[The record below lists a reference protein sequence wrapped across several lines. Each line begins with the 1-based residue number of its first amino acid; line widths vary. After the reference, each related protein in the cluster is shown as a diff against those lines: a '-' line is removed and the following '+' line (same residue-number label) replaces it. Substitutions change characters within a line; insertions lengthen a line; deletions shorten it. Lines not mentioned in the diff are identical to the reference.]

1 MAEDG
6 FTLRTGTAA
15 DHDEIYRVL
24 QLAFNDDHDDA
35 EKADERL
42 VYEPDRALVTR
53 AGDTIVGVAGAY
65 TRDMAVPGGTV
76 AAGHVTMV
84 SVDPAFTRR
93 GILTR
98 MMLRQ
103 LADIRALGEPIAVL
117 WASEGRIYQRFGY
130 GLASRRIAFDI
141 EREVRFREAPPS
153 GGLRTVVPTDVVA
166 ELSKV
171 YDQVH
176 AERVGWSSREGVWW
190 EHLLNDLPKRRRGAT
205 ALRAVLHEGD
215 GGVDGYALWRVR
227 GDWGTNGPAGE
238 VMVREVVAATT
249 EAYRSLWHY
258 LLSVDLT
265 RTTTMWLGAVDEP
278 LLYLVD
284 EPRRLGARLGDGLW
298 VRLVDVPAALAARRY
313 AAPVDVVI
321 EVDDPVLGENTGRWH
336 LTGGPS
342 GAQCRPADREADLR
356 CEIGALGAAYLGD
369 ASLATLAA
377 AERVRELVPGT
388 LAPAAAAFGWHRAPS
403 AIEIF

>member
-84 SVDPAFTRR
+84 GVDPAFTRR

-130 GLASRRIAFDI
+130 GMASRRMAFDI
-141 EREVRFREAPPS
+141 EREARLREAPPA
-153 GGLRTVVPTDVVA
+153 GGLRNAVPTEVVG
-166 ELSKV
+166 ELQKV
-171 YDQVH
+171 YDRVRVD
-176 AERVGWSSREGVWW
+176 RVGWSSREGAWW
-190 EHLLNDLPKRRRGAT
+190 EHILTDLPKRRRGGT
-205 ALRAVLHEGD
+205 VLRAVLHQGD
-215 GGVDGYALWRVR
+215 GGGDGYALWRGRR
-227 GDWGTNGPAGE
+227 GRGGGGAGGGGG
-238 VMVREVVAATT
+238 VC
-249 EAYRSLWHY
+249 
-258 LLSVDLT
+258 
-265 RTTTMWLGAVDEP
+265 GGGG
-278 LLYLVD
+278 
-284 EPRRLGARLGDGLW
+284 GARPGGPPP
-298 VRLVDVPAALAARRY
+298 RARRG
-313 AAPVDVVI
+313 ARPPAP
-321 EVDDPVLGENTGRWH
+321 
-336 LTGGPS
+336 
-342 GAQCRPADREADLR
+342 
-356 CEIGALGAAYLGD
+356 
-369 ASLATLAA
+369 
-377 AERVRELVPGT
+377 
-388 LAPAAAAFGWHRAPS
+388 
-403 AIEIF
+403 

>member
-6 FTLRTGTAA
+6 FTLRAGTAA

-24 QLAFNDDHDDA
+24 QLAFNDDPDEA
-35 EKADERL
+35 EKEDERL
-42 VYEPDRALVTR
+42 VYEPERALVTR

-84 SVDPAFTRR
+84 SVDPAYTRR

-130 GLASRRIAFDI
+130 GMASRRLAFEI
-141 EREVRFREAPPS
+141 EREVRFREAPPT
-153 GGLRTVVPTDVVA
+153 GGLRNAVPTDVVA

-171 YDQVH
+171 YDQVRG
-176 AERVGWSSREGVWW
+176 ERVGWSSREGVWW
-190 EHLLNDLPKRRRGAT
+190 EHLLNDIPKRRRGGT

-227 GDWGTNGPAGE
+227 GDWGTGGPAGE

-258 LLSVDLT
+258 LISVDLT
-265 RTTTMWLGAVDEP
+265 RTTSMWLGAVDEP

-298 VRLVDVPAALAARRY
+298 VRLVDVPGALAARRY

-336 LTGGPS
+336 LTGGPA
-342 GAQCRPADREADLR
+342 GAQCIPADRDPDLR

-369 ASLATLAA
+369 TSLATLAA